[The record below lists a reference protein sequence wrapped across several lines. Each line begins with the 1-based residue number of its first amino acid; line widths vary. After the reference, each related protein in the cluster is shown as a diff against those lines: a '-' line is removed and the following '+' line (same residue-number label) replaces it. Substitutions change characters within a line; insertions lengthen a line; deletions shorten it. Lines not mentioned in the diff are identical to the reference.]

1 MESHRLRGAHSG
13 GHFVGYTQTGDGKTA
28 ASLAGC
34 LPPAF
39 PIQGQRCWISRSQPA
54 SFASPAHVIE
64 LEIRSGLSY
73 DTMREAR
80 LAPMQICHLPSR
92 PPRDIF
98 EDCNA
103 PQISH
108 RGRLLTEVRNS
119 PNSLPSPISPLQV
132 KRSPKFSPILQTE
145 LSQPEHKYSS
155 VRGGKFLP
163 IDADKCHPL
172 RPAQPPLF
180 PSPIPPNDGGPMG
193 LRLSNSLVQLRELG
207 K

>member
-1 MESHRLRGAHSG
+1 M
-13 GHFVGYTQTGDGKTA
+13 
-28 ASLAGC
+28 AGC

-39 PIQGQRCWISRSQPA
+39 PIQGQRCWISRSQPASQPA

-98 EDCNA
+98 EDCT
-103 PQISH
+103 PDIVH
-108 RGRLLTEVRNS
+108 RGRLLTEVRTQ
-119 PNSLPSPISPLQV
+119 PNPLPSPISPLQV

-145 LSQPEHKYSS
+145 LSQPEHKYSG

-163 IDADKCHPL
+163 IDADKCPPL
-172 RPAQPPLF
+172 CPAQPPLF
-180 PSPIPPNDGGPMG
+180 PQSHLMTAVPWVCGFQIH
-193 LRLSNSLVQLRELG
+193 
-207 K
+207 